1 MRVNIM
7 EKLETYKEKTFDNV
21 KHIDENG
28 DEFWYARELMK
39 VLEYNKWENF
49 HKAIKKAQIASNN
62 SSNRKSERIPEVK
75 KPLIGGN
82 GSVQYS
88 IDYKLSRYAC
98 YLVVQN
104 ANPKKKSVALGQ
116 TYFAIQTR
124 KQELLESYN
133 EQTEDEKRFNN
144 RAKSRKENYDLNNVS
159 KNAGVNKLENS
170 IMQGTKDYIT
180 ARLLMIFSKEK
191 IKV

>member
-1 MRVNIM
+1 M
-7 EKLETYKEKTFDNV
+7 EKLKTYKEKTFDNV

-62 SSNRKSERIPEVK
+62 SSNRESERIPEVK
-75 KPLIGGN
+75 KSLIGGN

>member
-7 EKLETYKEKTFDNV
+7 EKLKTYKEKTFDNV

-62 SSNRKSERIPEVK
+62 SSNRESERIPEVK
-75 KPLIGGN
+75 KSLIGGN